1 MSKWKSEWA
10 STRVHDDTYA
20 CCDSFGR
27 KGNRFAK
34 IEYYNTAYIYSHT
47 ERMVDDE
54 RSIRKGST
62 RNFPLKI
69 HKLSWHTYNENNN
82 TAHAAAL
89 PLSLTY
95 SPPPSTKTHS
105 KSSIVAQAQ
114 CIHWIHGFVHAQR
127 NCVMQTTACCTQASV
142 CVCLSFNPFD
152 WKITL
157 CVCCVAWRRGWQGVC
172 GGCLCM
178 RYGVWCLFKNSYTV
192 RYSHKKCASE
202 NAALCLVWLQTASP
216 ISMHNISCLFHFLQ
230 ITSHRLCWQCLLSYR
245 EHVPAFLSLLSIHFR
260 LFFYFTYHTF
270 TWNVGTR

>member
-1 MSKWKSEWA
+1 MSEWKSEWA

-89 PLSLTY
+89 SHVLS
-95 SPPPSTKTHS
+95 PSVNENTQQIFH
-105 KSSIVAQAQ
+105 
-114 CIHWIHGFVHAQR
+114 
-127 NCVMQTTACCTQASV
+127 CCTSTMYSLKTWFCTRTKKLRYANNGMLYTSECV
-142 CVCLSFNPFD
+142 CVSFIQSI
-152 WKITL
+152 WL
-157 CVCCVAWRRGWQGVC
+157 
-172 GGCLCM
+172 
-178 RYGVWCLFKNSYTV
+178 
-192 RYSHKKCASE
+192 E
-202 NAALCLVWLQTASP
+202 NYLV
-216 ISMHNISCLFHFLQ
+216 
-230 ITSHRLCWQCLLSYR
+230 CLLRCVEKGVAGCMWRVSVYALR
-245 EHVPAFLSLLSIHFR
+245 CMMLI
-260 LFFYFTYHTF
+260 
-270 TWNVGTR
+270 